1 MTRSRRRK
9 NIFASPP
16 LLSLGKPYN
25 QRGDIIYYLGLACEV
40 SKKNNNLAYI
50 MKKEETKKIRVRIAP
65 SPTGPA
71 HIGTARTALFNYL
84 FAKQNKGKFIMRIED
99 TDIQRSE
106 QKWTDE
112 IIEQLKWLGIEWD
125 EGPDVGGEFGPYKQ
139 SQRLDIYEKYL
150 KKLLEEKKAYYCFCT
165 ADELEAK
172 RQEQLSRGVAP
183 KYDGACAH
191 LSEDV
196 AKKSL
201 AEGKPSVI
209 RFRVENK
216 KVKFHDLVRGDVE
229 FNAGLLGDVVIAKNL
244 NAPLY
249 HFAVVV
255 DDYEMQISHVIR
267 GEEHLSNTPRQIL
280 LQKALGF
287 YQPVYAHL
295 PLMLNADRS
304 KLSKRQGDVAL
315 TDYHEQGYLPEAI
328 VNFMV
333 LLGWNPGT
341 EKEIFSMLQLEKEFS
356 IEKVQKSGAVFNVQ
370 RLDFIN
376 GHYIR
381 EKLIEKLSELCVPYL
396 KKAGLLVV
404 GQVSEGN
411 LKKIVEVSR
420 TRMKKLSDIVDLA
433 NFFFEDK
440 LIYDKNLLK
449 WDNMKDED
457 IKEALLLCDKILAE
471 LAGWEI
477 KKIEKALLDGAG
489 EFNKQK
495 GYPLQNRGFLLWPLR
510 VALSGKKAS
519 PSPFEI
525 ADILGKE
532 KTLKRIKEAIKLC
545 ET

>member
-1 MTRSRRRK
+1 
-9 NIFASPP
+9 
-16 LLSLGKPYN
+16 
-25 QRGDIIYYLGLACEV
+25 
-40 SKKNNNLAYI
+40 

-420 TRMKKLSDIVDLA
+420 TRMKKLSDIVGLA
-433 NFFFEDK
+433 DFFFEDK

-457 IKEALLLCDKILAE
+457 IKEALLLCDKILSE

-532 KTLKRIKEAIKLC
+532 KTLKRIKEAIK
-545 ET
+545 